1 MFKHYIIATST
12 MKIIKQILEKSEKPI
27 LILIVLNLV
36 IFILDSMNFFHT
48 NFNNYVRKFEVF
60 SIGIFT
66 IEYLLRVLTIN
77 NFKDLFKP
85 MMLID
90 FFAVTPFYLNSTN
103 TIFLRVL
110 RFSRVLRIA
119 KIGRYSQALDNIIS
133 AFKSKKEELI
143 ITFSFFAVCIIISA
157 ILMYLTEHDAQ
168 PYIFTSIP
176 KCIYFAIIT
185 FTSVGY
191 GDITPVTKLG
201 EIVCSITAIFGIGIH
216 GLFIGVI
223 GAAFMDAL
231 KQDLNS
237 NKQHTNKI
245 LKA

>member
-1 MFKHYIIATST
+1 MM
-12 MKIIKQILEKSEKPI
+12 MKKKITLILEKSEKPI

-36 IFILDSMNFFHT
+36 VFILDSMNSFHT
-48 NFNNYVRKFEVF
+48 NFNDYIRKFEVF
-60 SIGIFT
+60 SIVIFT
-66 IEYLLRVLTIN
+66 VEYVLRVLTIN
-77 NFKDLFKP
+77 NLKDLFKP

-90 FFAVTPFYLNSTN
+90 FFAVAPFYINSTN

-110 RFSRVLRIA
+110 RFSRFLRVL
-119 KIGRYSQALDNIIS
+119 KVSRYSQALNNIID
-133 AFKSKKEELI
+133 AFKAKKEELI
-143 ITFSFFAVCIIISA
+143 ITFSFFAVGILISA

-168 PYIFTSIP
+168 PYIFSSIP

-191 GDITPVTKLG
+191 GDITPVTRLG

-223 GAAFMDAL
+223 GTAL
-231 KQDLNS
+231 MEVFK
-237 NKQHTNKI
+237 K
-245 LKA
+245 